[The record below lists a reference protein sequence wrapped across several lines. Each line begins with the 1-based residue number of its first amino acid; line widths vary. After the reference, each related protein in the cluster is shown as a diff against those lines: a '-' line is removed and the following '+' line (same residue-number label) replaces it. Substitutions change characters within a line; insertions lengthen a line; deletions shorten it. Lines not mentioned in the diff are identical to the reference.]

1 MSYISALTTYLEEK
15 RIIVKSFTNDL
26 DIGCDRYI
34 VSVFINE
41 HNDLCMG
48 IDDCGFLFTDKINEF
63 FAEKIIDHLL
73 ETENIFIPI
82 DE

>member
-1 MSYISALTTYLEEK
+1 MSYISALATYLEEK
-15 RIIVKSFTNDL
+15 RIIAKSFTDDL
-26 DIGCDRYI
+26 DIGCNRHI

-41 HNDLCMG
+41 YNDVCMG
-48 IDDCGFLFTDKINEF
+48 IDDCGYLFTEKVTEF

>member
-1 MSYISALTTYLEEK
+1 MSYISALMAYLDEK
-15 RIIVKSFTNDL
+15 RIIAKAFTDDL
-26 DIGCDRYI
+26 DIGCNRYI

-41 HNDLCMG
+41 YNDLRMG
-48 IDDCGFLFTDKINEF
+48 IDDCGFLFTDEVNEF